1 MSSRSI
7 PAKVPILLN
16 GATVTRTFRD
26 AAFDAA
32 NRRGI
37 SANELALRALGA
49 HLRAS
54 GREIGGIFE
63 AGDVDALLGDLRIG
77 DDR

>member
-1 MSSRSI
+1 MSSRSAQ
-7 PAKVPILLN
+7 PARVPILLS
-16 GATVTRTFRD
+16 GATVTKAFRD
-26 AAFDAA
+26 ATFDAA

-54 GREIGGIFE
+54 GREIDGIFE
-63 AGDVDALLGDLRIG
+63 AGDVDALLGDFRL
-77 DDR
+77 

>member
-1 MSSRSI
+1 MSSRSTQ
-7 PAKVPILLN
+7 PARVPILLN
-16 GATVTRTFRD
+16 GGTVTKTFRD
-26 AAFDAA
+26 ATFDAA

-54 GREIGGIFE
+54 GREIDGIFE
-63 AGDVDALLGDLRIG
+63 AGDVDALLGDFRL
-77 DDR
+77 